1 MAITRGWDWLEVRR
15 NIHLDSIH
23 SHAAKQL
30 LSISC
35 CSFFPTFEEAQIL
48 NHFKPHKRVEVLV
61 SQGMFKSN
69 GEPPIMAVGFP
80 EVHSVGVN
88 LKFLVCMRMLDG
100 DKG

>member
-1 MAITRGWDWLEVRR
+1 M
-15 NIHLDSIH
+15 
-23 SHAAKQL
+23 
-30 LSISC
+30 
-35 CSFFPTFEEAQIL
+35 
-48 NHFKPHKRVEVLV
+48 

-100 DKG
+100 DEGEDPFKPNGSRFRSQPV